1 MSKQDLFYTTTI
13 GDASSSLHAFG
24 LSTGWTENTSIRDK
38 QLFIS
43 CFISG
48 IVDAAV
54 QCYIPRIQQSPRNEK
69 NKITMRA
76 DKTQH
81 VMCEQNSEL
90 QWLKKQQWNAFMYG
104 DCEGVTGALLGV

>member
-54 QCYIPRIQQSPRNEK
+54 
-69 NKITMRA
+69 
-76 DKTQH
+76 
-81 VMCEQNSEL
+81 
-90 QWLKKQQWNAFMYG
+90 
-104 DCEGVTGALLGV
+104 